1 MLRAQ
6 DLAATDSRYRTDH
19 WTSNGR
25 GIDPTRRVRRQSR
38 CRICGR
44 LNPDQ
49 RVFCSYCVQYV
60 P

>member
-1 MLRAQ
+1 MLRAH
-6 DLAATDSRYRTDH
+6 DLERNHSAYRPDP
-19 WTSNGR
+19 WPSNGR
-25 GIDPTRRVRRQSR
+25 NVDPARRVRRPHR

-44 LNPDQ
+44 LNPDG

>member
-1 MLRAQ
+1 MLRAD
-6 DLAATDSRYRTDH
+6 DLGGTNPRNGTDH
-19 WTSNGR
+19 RSITGR
-25 GIDPTRRVRRQSR
+25 NVDPTRRVRRQHR
-38 CRICGR
+38 CLICGR